1 MSRSGEVRGDEKRG
15 GSNEKARGSA
25 GQFVFG
31 IGGAIMLGF
40 KRCDGWLGVRGSDSY
55 FGARGCEQG

>member
-25 GQFVFG
+25 GQFVLG

-40 KRCDGWLGVRGSDSY
+40 KRCDGWLGVRGSDGD
-55 FGARGCEQG
+55 FAARGCKQG